1 MVSEARLKL
10 YGENVN
16 NEFGDGG
23 KKILAGR
30 GGGGGWGGW
39 ELKFGVWGFGELSK
53 TSEVNGKGVKNGNK
67 NKGLI
72 T

>member
-30 GGGGGWGGW
+30 GGGGLGWLGTKIW
-39 ELKFGVWGFGELSK
+39 GVGFRGAF
-53 TSEVNGKGVKNGNK
+53 KNQ
-67 NKGLI
+67 
-72 T
+72 